1 MSIFTRLLAS
11 RLPKGARERAGV
23 PDGERVL
30 AWAPDQRDPSQFVI
44 ATDQAIH
51 SKGTSIPWERI
62 IRAQWD
68 EPFLEL
74 IVERPGGGAQ
84 RLRIPLS
91 QPQLL
96 PAAVRTQVTANVVV
110 SERLTLPDGSQALAA
125 ARRAGKDAIT
135 WTVVFDDGVD
145 AADPQIRAQAD
156 LALAELRDALGI

>member
-1 MSIFTRLLAS
+1 MSVFTRLMAS

-23 PDGERVL
+23 PDSERVL

-51 SKGTSIPWERI
+51 AKGAAIPWGSI

-74 IVERPGGGAQ
+74 TVEQSGGGAQ

-91 QPQLL
+91 EPRQL

-125 ARRAGKDAIT
+125 ARRTGKDEIS
-135 WTVVFDDGVD
+135 WTVVFEDGVD
-145 AADPQIRAQAD
+145 SADPQIRAQAD
-156 LALAELRDALGI
+156 LALAELRQALGI